1 MRVNIFIKV
10 HDENERNDVVKKLE
24 TKGIKIARDTSNIG
38 FPRYIAVSHHAKLA
52 VEVLHQIGGIFIEY
66 HEYMKR
72 AGKQT
77 YEHLDIC
84 GDGKTVSVNNYI
96 KQVLP
101 IAKAVC
107 SKNDTYS
114 FEYGALLALMRAFPK
129 EAHLAYVDFV
139 RNSK

>member
-10 HDENERNDVVKKLE
+10 HDENERNAVVKKLKV
-24 TKGIKIARDTSNIG
+24 KGIKIANDTPIIG
-38 FPRYIAVSHHAKLA
+38 FPRYIAVSFCGKLA
-52 VEVLHQIGGIFIEY
+52 VEVLNQTGGILIGY

-77 YEHLDIC
+77 LEHLDIC
-84 GDGKTVSVNNYI
+84 GDGKTVSVHNYI